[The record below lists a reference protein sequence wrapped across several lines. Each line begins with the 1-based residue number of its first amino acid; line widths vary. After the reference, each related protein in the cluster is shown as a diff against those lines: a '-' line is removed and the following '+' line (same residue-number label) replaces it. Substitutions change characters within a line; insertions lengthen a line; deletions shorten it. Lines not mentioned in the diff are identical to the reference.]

1 MGEHIVDLT
10 TDTFQTLVL
19 EGAGP
24 VLVDFWA
31 PWCGP
36 CRTMGPVLE
45 ELATEYSAG
54 LTVAKVNVDDHQ
66 ALAARYDILSI
77 PTLLLFKDGEV
88 QKKLIGALPKKRLV
102 DELLPFVT
110 V

>member
-1 MGEHIVDLT
+1 MGEQIVDLT
-10 TDTFQTLVL
+10 AATFEALVL
-19 EGAGP
+19 HSEGP

-45 ELATEYSAG
+45 EIAAEHAN

-66 ALAARYDILSI
+66 ALATRYDILSI
-77 PTLLLFKDGEV
+77 PTLLLFKNGEI

-102 DELLPFVT
+102 EELEPFVT
-110 V
+110 A